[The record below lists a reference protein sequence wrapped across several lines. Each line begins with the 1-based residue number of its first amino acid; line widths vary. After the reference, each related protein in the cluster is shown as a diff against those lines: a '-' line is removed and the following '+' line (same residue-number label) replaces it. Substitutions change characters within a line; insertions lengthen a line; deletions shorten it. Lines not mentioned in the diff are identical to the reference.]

1 LWTQSNFRLEIE
13 PHLALPAFM
22 ASLPLQYSP
31 AMDPPN
37 KGMQRAQ
44 LCSSLN
50 GAALSLVQGDW
61 AGTGPSR
68 GGPLLVSRRG
78 QLASLDLLKTTTN
91 FNFVTVAT
99 SGAGK
104 SMFTNEIASD
114 FLAKGGLV
122 RIIDVGRSYMRYCVV
137 NDGVNM
143 VFDPANPQSMNPLWG
158 IENEEQLNQTMT
170 SLSGM
175 YQTSQT
181 VAAAALI
188 GHITLSDGNQMQLS
202 SGKAIAGVELAKDA
216 DTVEIKV
223 NDKNGNVVY
232 TEKLTSQ
239 KAGVMQFQWDGK
251 NNDGVAQADGTY
263 SINVSAKANGDAVS
277 ATPLAYS
284 KVEALSWNNGVPVLH
299 LSNGKEVGADALR
312 QLI

>member
-1 LWTQSNFRLEIE
+1 
-13 PHLALPAFM
+13 M
-22 ASLPLQYSP
+22 ATTSSAVTDTNPYSF
-31 AMDPPN
+31 
-37 KGMQRAQ
+37 
-44 LCSSLN
+44 LN
-50 GAALSLVQGDW
+50 GDSGAATAKKSSIEEAQDRFMKLLVVQLQTQDPLNPLDNAAVTSQMAQISTVQG
-61 AGTGPSR
+61 
-68 GGPLLVSRRG
+68 
-78 QLASLDLLKTTTN
+78 
-91 FNFVTVAT
+91 
-99 SGAGK
+99 
-104 SMFTNEIASD
+104 
-114 FLAKGGLV
+114 
-122 RIIDVGRSYMRYCVV
+122 
-137 NDGVNM
+137 
-143 VFDPANPQSMNPLWG
+143 
-158 IENEEQLNQTMT
+158 IEKLNQTMT

-232 TEKLTSQ
+232 TEKLTNQ

-251 NNDGVAQADGTY
+251 NNDDVLQPDGTY
-263 SINVSAKANGDAVS
+263 SINVSAKANGEAVS

-299 LSNGKEVGADALR
+299 LSNGKEVGVDALR

>member
-1 LWTQSNFRLEIE
+1 MKLLV
-13 PHLALPAFM
+13 
-22 ASLPLQYSP
+22 
-31 AMDPPN
+31 
-37 KGMQRAQ
+37 AQ
-44 LCSSLN
+44 LQTQDPLN
-50 GAALSLVQGDW
+50 PLDNAAVTSQMAQISTVQG
-61 AGTGPSR
+61 
-68 GGPLLVSRRG
+68 
-78 QLASLDLLKTTTN
+78 
-91 FNFVTVAT
+91 
-99 SGAGK
+99 
-104 SMFTNEIASD
+104 
-114 FLAKGGLV
+114 
-122 RIIDVGRSYMRYCVV
+122 
-137 NDGVNM
+137 
-143 VFDPANPQSMNPLWG
+143 
-158 IENEEQLNQTMT
+158 IEKLNQTMT

-188 GHITLSDGNQMQLS
+188 GRITLSDGNQMQLS

-251 NNDGVAQADGTY
+251 NNDGVAQADGPY
-263 SINVSAKANGDAVS
+263 SINVSAKANGDAVN

-284 KVEALSWNNGVPVLH
+284 KVEALSWNSGVPVLH
-299 LSNGKEVGADALR
+299 LSNGREVGVDALR